1 MKLATFTIFTIFT
14 ILFVTLS
21 GAEALVDPYS
31 VKNVTYETN
40 ESLAIFETL
49 LNFDI
54 LVETL
59 QHPLIPDSIQV
70 QQVHPENL
78 DDKKE
83 NETHT
88 QKPETK
94 KTKVYRVTFLG
105 VIFSLI
111 LSLIFMPFMCMMY
124 LFCYLVSMCIF
135 CIHQVYFL
143 FFTGVFVFL
152 MILFWKME

>member
-1 MKLATFTIFTIFT
+1 MKLTTFTTFS
-14 ILFVTLS
+14 ILFLTLS
-21 GAEALVDPYS
+21 GAEALGDPYLG
-31 VKNVTYETN
+31 KNVTVETN
-40 ESLAIFETL
+40 ESLTIFETL

-54 LVETL
+54 FEETVK
-59 QHPLIPDSIQV
+59 HPLILDYTKV
-70 QQVHPENL
+70 QQAQTENL

-83 NETHT
+83 TNTPT
-88 QKPETK
+88 QTPETK

-105 VIFSLI
+105 VILSLI
-111 LSLIFMPFMCMMY
+111 LTLIFMPFMLMMY